1 MKLEVIISPDAD
13 ERVIIHAKER
23 DETVA
28 KIEAAVESILKG
40 SSALT
45 LTIRDTEYYIP
56 KSDILYFETED
67 GVVKAHT
74 AERIFTSD
82 KKLFELEDVLPSN
95 FLRVS
100 KSCIVNVSK
109 IEAIRKNPLGASEV
123 FLRGTEKKVYASR
136 LYYKALREK
145 LERLNSN

>member
-1 MKLEVIISPDAD
+1 MKLEVMISPDTE

-23 DETVA
+23 NETVA
-28 KIEAAVESILKG
+28 QIEAAVEGILKG
-40 SSALT
+40 SSAMR
-45 LTIRDTEYYIP
+45 LTIRDTEYFIP

-82 KKLFELEDVLPSN
+82 KKLFELEETLPPT

-100 KSCIVNVSK
+100 KSCIVNVSR

-136 LYYKALREK
+136 LYYKTLREK
-145 LERLNSN
+145 LERVNSN